1 MSPQLKKFGKNSII
15 YFTGD
20 NDSNIYILKEGQVI
34 ISYIPSDKLEEEA
47 YVVKPG
53 EFFGLKSA
61 MGKYPREETAM
72 AATEVVAVAM
82 NENEFLA
89 VNGKNEQLLLKI
101 LKALSKELR
110 ETVRKVN
117 QLTGQNEV
125 LPDVG
130 LFNYGMYYFKTK
142 QYKKSKYCFQKLL
155 ELYPD
160 CSNKDEA
167 LAQLKAL
174 ENLISDDFSADE
186 THQTL
191 DSALGKTENFVEKV
205 EAEKEQQS
213 SEEEKM
219 YYEAVNA
226 VMASKLEEGLKL
238 FKQIFDDSNTSEE
251 YKSKS
256 LLEMGKILKRMKN
269 FDAAE
274 KVFKKFITD
283 FSSSELAKEAIYE
296 LAENYK
302 LKGDLENCKKLIAKI
317 ISLQPADEITTKA
330 KRLLG
335 SLQ

>member
-1 MSPQLKKFGKNSII
+1 MSPQLKKFNKNSII

-20 NDSNIYILKEGQVI
+20 TDSNIYILKEGQVV
-34 ISYIPSDKLEEEA
+34 ISFLPPDKLEEEA
-47 YVVKPG
+47 YAVKPG

-72 AATEVVAVAM
+72 AATDVVAVVM

-110 ETVRKVN
+110 DTVKKVN
-117 QLTGQNEV
+117 QLTGQTEV

-130 LFNYGMYYFKTK
+130 LFNYGMYYFKIK
-142 QYKKSKYCFQKLL
+142 QYKKAKYCFKKLL

-160 CSNKDEA
+160 NYNKDEA
-167 LAQLKAL
+167 LAQLKAIESL
-174 ENLISDDFSADE
+174 LYNEASSDE
-186 THQTL
+186 TQQTL
-191 DSALGKTENFVEKV
+191 DSALGKTEGYTEKI
-205 EAEKEQQS
+205 EDEEGSSNQEDQQ
-213 SEEEKM
+213 K

-226 VMASKLEEGLKL
+226 VMADKLEDGLRL
-238 FKQIFDDSNTSEE
+238 FKQIYDDANTSEE

-256 LLEMGKILKRMKN
+256 MFEMAKILKRMKN
-269 FDAAE
+269 LDASE
-274 KVFKKFITD
+274 KVLKKFLTD
-283 FSSSELAKEAIYE
+283 FSSSNLVKEVIYE
-296 LAENYK
+296 LAELYK
-302 LKGDLENCKKLIAKI
+302 QKGDIDSCKKLIAKI
-317 ISLQPADEITTKA
+317 ISIQPADEITSKA

>member
-1 MSPQLKKFGKNSII
+1 MSPQLKKFNKNSII

-20 NDSNIYILKEGQVI
+20 TDSNIYILKEGQVV
-34 ISYIPSDKLEEEA
+34 ISFLPPDKLEEEA

-72 AATEVVAVAM
+72 AATDVVAVVM
-82 NENEFLA
+82 DENEFLA

-110 ETVRKVN
+110 DTVKKVN

-142 QYKKSKYCFQKLL
+142 QYKKSRYCFNKLL

-174 ENLISDDFSADE
+174 ESLIVEESNTEIANQNPESVLGNLEQF
-186 THQTL
+186 
-191 DSALGKTENFVEKV
+191 NEKV
-205 EAEKEQQS
+205 EAGKKEN
-213 SEEEKM
+213 EENIDQKK
-219 YYEAVNA
+219 YYEAVNL

-238 FKQIFDDSNTSEE
+238 FKQIYDDSNTSEE
-251 YKSKS
+251 YKAKS

-269 FDAAE
+269 FDGAE

-283 FSSSELAKEAIYE
+283 FSSSNLIKESLYE
-296 LAENYK
+296 LAETYK
-302 LKGDLENCKKLIAKI
+302 LKGDIENCKKLLAKI
-317 ISLQPADEITTKA
+317 IGLQPADETTTKA

-335 SLQ
+335 SL

>member
-1 MSPQLKKFGKNSII
+1 MSPQLKKFNKNSII

-20 NDSNIYILKEGQVI
+20 TDSNIYILKEGQVI
-34 ISYIPSDKLEEEA
+34 ISFLPPDKLEEEA

-72 AATEVVAVAM
+72 AVTDVVAVVM

-110 ETVRKVN
+110 DTVKKVN
-117 QLTGQNEV
+117 QLTGQNEF

-142 QYKKSKYCFQKLL
+142 QYKKSKYCFNKLL

-160 CSNKDEA
+160 CLNKDEA

-174 ENLISDDFSADE
+174 ESLIVEESS
-186 THQTL
+186 
-191 DSALGKTENFVEKV
+191 TEIANQSPESVLANAEQFNEKV
-205 EAEKEQQS
+205 ETVKKEN
-213 SEEEKM
+213 EENIEQKK
-219 YYEAVNA
+219 YYEAVNL

-238 FKQIFDDSNTSEE
+238 FKQIYDDSNTSEE
-251 YKSKS
+251 YKAKS
-256 LLEMGKILKRMKN
+256 LIEMGKILKRMKN
-269 FDAAE
+269 FDGAE
-274 KVFKKFITD
+274 KVFKKFISD
-283 FSSSELAKEAIYE
+283 FSSSNLIKESLYE
-296 LAENYK
+296 LAETYK
-302 LKGDLENCKKLIAKI
+302 LKGDTENCKKLLAKI
-317 ISLQPADEITTKA
+317 ISLQPADETTTKA

-335 SLQ
+335 SL

>member
-1 MSPQLKKFGKNSII
+1 MSPQLKRFNKNSII

-20 NDSNIYILKEGQVI
+20 TDSNIYILKEGQVI
-34 ISYIPSDKLEEEA
+34 ISYLPPDKLEEEA

-72 AATEVVAVAM
+72 AATDVVAVVM

-110 ETVRKVN
+110 ETVKKVN
-117 QLTGQNEV
+117 QLTGQTEV

-142 QYKKSKYCFQKLL
+142 QYKKAQYCFNKLL

-160 CSNKDEA
+160 NFHKDEA
-167 LAQLKAL
+167 LAQLKAIDS
-174 ENLISDDFSADE
+174 LIGNESSIDE
-186 THQTL
+186 TQHTL
-191 DSALGKTENFVEKV
+191 DAVFGSSDKYVEKTG
-205 EAEKEQQS
+205 ENGIKEESKDEKAF
-213 SEEEKM
+213 
-219 YYEAVNA
+219 YEGVNA
-226 VMASKLEEGLKL
+226 VMADKLEEGLKL
-238 FKQIFDDSNTSEE
+238 FKQIYDDANSSAE

-256 LLEMGKILKRMKN
+256 LLEMGKILKRLKN
-269 FDAAE
+269 FDSSE
-274 KVFKKFITD
+274 KVFKKFLTD
-283 FSSSELAKEAIYE
+283 FSNSPLVKEAIFE
-296 LAENYK
+296 LAELYK
-302 LKGDLENCKKLIAKI
+302 QKDDIENCKKLLAKI
-317 ISLQPADEITTKA
+317 ISLEPADEVTSKA

-335 SLQ
+335 SLK